1 MLKPADQHE
10 AGSERPLGEL
20 VNQLVEDGKAYAHA
34 EYGLARSIAEAKAR
48 ALAVVAALFGAA
60 FVVALA
66 AITALA
72 VGVVIALARF
82 MGPLAAGFVGLLIFA
97 ALAGGLGWYGVQRL
111 KREL

>member
-1 MLKPADQHE
+1 MLKPTDQ

-34 EYGLARSIAEAKAR
+34 EYGLYRSIAEAKAR

-60 FVVALA
+60 FVLALA
-66 AITALA
+66 AIIALA
-72 VGVVIALARF
+72 VGVVIALAHF